1 MPNRYGT
8 PEGGNTP
15 GKVYGPVTA
24 PPRKVD
30 RFPRSVT
37 HCGVAD
43 ADCDAVGNARPLQ
56 GAGNRGEQLR
66 ECRLQVAAGR
76 GGGGLCDGGGLGPQ
90 LTMVSGLR
98 RLSERCH
105 SRGGR

>member
-43 ADCDAVGNARPLQ
+43 ADCDAVGNARPCRAR
-56 GAGNRGEQLR
+56 GTAESSCGNAD
-66 ECRLQVAAGR
+66 CRLPPAAVAAG
-76 GGGGLCDGGGLGPQ
+76 CATAEDWAPN
-90 LTMVSGLR
+90 
-98 RLSERCH
+98 
-105 SRGGR
+105 